1 MIILRLSWY
10 HNKSAQRAKAV
21 MPTDEVIEEAEFE
34 HGVIGTG
41 IFISGPPG
49 VTTNKYRVF
58 E

>member
-41 IFISGPPG
+41 IFISGPPV
-49 VTTNKYRVF
+49 VTN